1 MAPRFG
7 LRAYLAA
14 AFAVIVVATG
24 AMIAILVG
32 REIVTSLDQRIGTV
46 LARGATEALAL
57 IDRELR
63 ERQDDMDNYTVIVR
77 HTGALGLAD
86 LEWIGV
92 NSLSREERDFGCDW
106 AVAADLDG
114 KVVASST
121 LGPKIGTSVS
131 ETPWFARARVQASVY
146 ADVTSV
152 AGGRP
157 APRLVLARPLPDRD
171 GKIFAVVACDLEP
184 DWSARLAA
192 RVTATLPGT
201 DDTEMVVV
209 DAQNRPVS
217 VSPTI
222 TDQRLP
228 ANLAELERANGPRAL
243 HMMWP
248 DGHDYL
254 TAIARSDGTGPAAEL
269 GWQVV
274 IRRLANTA
282 IQPALDLRDRTYQ
295 VSAIVALLAAVIGV
309 IAAHRIL
316 MPLRRIADAARRIGD
331 GEFGAHIPEFHT
343 YREVET
349 LSRSLHA
356 MLATLRGNEARL
368 ASMNE
373 GLDQRVRQRTAEIA
387 EAHEE
392 LARQESRL
400 RAVIDT
406 ATDGVLIIGEENR
419 IQIFNP
425 ACERIFGWKTEEI
438 VGRLSTELVGSDNRA
453 MRGNQLAFD
462 DLIGPMA
469 GSDVTPDHVR
479 TIRGRR
485 RDGTT
490 FPLEVSIARTAIEGG
505 PVYVAIVRDVTEAVR
520 ARQELF
526 ALATKDALTG
536 LRNRRYFLEGAE
548 TEFARARRHSRGFSL
563 LLIDADHFKRI
574 NDSYGHAAGDRAL
587 QGIAEVCNR
596 SLREVDLIGRL
607 GGEEFAV
614 AMPEA
619 ELSVAC
625 QVADR
630 LRQQIAENEV
640 GDGDHSVHVTVS
652 IGVAATSAGDRS
664 LDQMLRRAD
673 QALYAAK
680 NAGRNRIMAADPA
693 PAREPG

>member
-24 AMIAILVG
+24 ATFAALVG
-32 REIVTSLDQRIGTV
+32 NEVVAALYQRVGLV
-46 LARGATEALAL
+46 LVRGGVEALTS
-57 IDRELR
+57 IDREIR
-63 ERQDDMDNYTVIVR
+63 ERQDDMDNYAVIVR
-77 HTGALGLAD
+77 HAGALGIAD

-92 NSLSREERDFGCDW
+92 ASLSRQERSFGCDW
-106 AVAADLDG
+106 AIATDIDGNVVARTSQDLDAG
-114 KVVASST
+114 ATVKNR
-121 LGPKIGTSVS
+121 
-131 ETPWFARARVQASVY
+131 PWFARAKVEATVY
-146 ADVTSV
+146 GEAATLPD
-152 AGGRP
+152 GRP
-157 APRLVLARPLPDRD
+157 APRLVLARPLINSLGQPF
-171 GKIFAVVACDLEP
+171 GVVACDLEP
-184 DWSARLAA
+184 DWSARLVA

-217 VSPTI
+217 ISPSMV
-222 TDQRLP
+222 DGKLP
-228 ANLAELERANGPRAL
+228 SKLTELQQVGGPRWQD
-243 HMMWP
+243 MDWP
-248 DGHDYL
+248 DGNNYI
-254 TAIARSDGTGPAAEL
+254 TAVAHNSGVGPVSEL

-274 IRRLANTA
+274 VRRLSDIAM
-282 IQPALDLRDRTYQ
+282 QPAVYQRDRIYV
-295 VSAIVALLAAVIGV
+295 VSAIVVFIAAILGA

-316 MPLRRIADAARRIGD
+316 LPLRRIAEAAKRIGS
-331 GEFGAHIPEFHT
+331 GELGAHIPEFHT
-343 YREVET
+343 YREIET
-349 LSRSLHA
+349 LSRSLHS
-356 MLATLRGNEARL
+356 MLATLRANESRL
-368 ASMNE
+368 ATMNE
-373 GLDQRVRQRTAEIA
+373 GLDHRVRQRTAEIA

-425 ACERIFGWKTEEI
+425 ACERIFGWKAEEI
-438 VGRLSTELVGSDNRA
+438 IGRVSTELVGSDNRSL
-453 MRGNQLAFD
+453 RGNQLTFD
-462 DLIGPMA
+462 DLIGPLA
-469 GSDVTPDHVR
+469 TSEIAADQVR
-479 TIRGRR
+479 TVRGRR

-490 FPLEVSIARTAIEGG
+490 FPLEVSIARTDIEGG
-505 PVYVAIVRDVTEAVR
+505 PVYVAIVRDVTESVR

-548 TEFARARRHSRGFSL
+548 TEFARARRHNRGFSL
-563 LLIDADHFKRI
+563 LLIDADHFKRV
-574 NDSYGHAAGDRAL
+574 NDTYGHAAGDRAL

-619 ELSVAC
+619 DLSVAC

-630 LRQQIAENEV
+630 LRQQIGENEV
-640 GDGDHSVHVTVS
+640 GMEDQSLKVTVS
-652 IGVAATSAGDRS
+652 IGVASVSATDRT
-664 LDQMLRRAD
+664 LDQLLRRTD

-680 NAGRNRIMAADPA
+680 NAGRNCIKASEPVPA
-693 PAREPG
+693 EDAT